1 MSEFLC
7 HYGVK
12 GMKWGVRRY
21 QNKDG
26 SLTTEGKIHYG
37 HIPSVSNTAEEIYNR
52 AYAKEPRITH
62 DVKGSRQHLYGLE
75 HKLKTKE
82 SIKRKLEKEISEEN
96 KSLAEAS
103 KNLKD
108 ALRYTTISDTN
119 SFVNN
124 YNNFKKYMEE
134 KGYKEI
140 RCKNDFQ
147 NFNEGKVK
155 HKSVQS
161 IFEDTDG
168 YKFEVQF
175 QTPSSQKAKDLKVPL
190 YEERR
195 KVGISSER
203 ASELEKQMN
212 DLALA
217 VENPPGIETIKS
229 YDNIKK

>member
-12 GMKWGVRRY
+12 GMKWGIRRY

-26 SLTTEGKIHYG
+26 SLTPEGKIRYG
-37 HIPSVSNTAEEIYNR
+37 RIPSVSNTAEEIYNR

-62 DVKGSRQHLYGLE
+62 DIKWSRQHLYGLE

-103 KNLKD
+103 ENLKD

-119 SFVNN
+119 SFVKN

-134 KGYKEI
+134 KNYKEV
-140 RCKNDFQ
+140 RCKNYFQ
-147 NFNEGKVK
+147 LFNEGKVK
-155 HKSVQS
+155 HKSVQC
-161 IFEDTDG
+161 IFEDKDG
-168 YKFEVQF
+168 YKFEIQF
-175 QTPSSQKAKDLKVPL
+175 QTPESQKAKDLKVPL

-195 KVGISSER
+195 KVGIDAKR
-203 ASELEKQMN
+203 ATELERQMES
-212 DLALA
+212 LALA
-217 VENPPGIETIKS
+217 VKDPPGIESIKS